1 MARFTIQLPAELAGD
16 TTTTGERTGAN
27 GAGRCETRTDGG
39 DRDAATRG
47 FVSWVECWAD
57 A

>member
-16 TTTTGERTGAN
+16 TTTGERTGAD
-27 GAGRCETRTDGG
+27 GAGRRETRTDGG
-39 DRDAATRG
+39 ELDAATRG

-57 A
+57 G